1 MSLSN
6 VGRRFLSISATRG
19 GRGNGTSVVS
29 AGASSTGTIKTPFQ
43 SHLTSATAHFRTIQR
58 PTKGNSEEQNDPKPS
73 GVSRDENNAHTL
85 FTSEGGRI
93 RREPLA
99 PAENDSPPQVNVS
112 RGRLIR
118 NVKTNPSAGGS
129 IAAATSA
136 TAQYRQSRINRTNN
150 NAGIS
155 NPSSVA
161 IPLSNEK
168 REASGKSI
176 SESEAPKNYV
186 ETQQQIKIAE
196 AKEAEVTKDSVT
208 TVEVQNESSRGSS
221 RVGGFFTMVAGLGGG
236 CALSWGYNEGYFA
249 DIIVQ
254 LQDLISQLQ

>member
-19 GRGNGTSVVS
+19 GRGTSVS
-29 AGASSTGTIKTPFQ
+29 AASTIKTPFQ
-43 SHLTSATAHFRTIQR
+43 SHLTSATAHFRTIER

-73 GVSRDENNAHTL
+73 GASRDENNTHTL

-99 PAENDSPPQVNVS
+99 PAENESPPQVNVS
-112 RGRLIR
+112 HGRLIR
-118 NVKTNPSAGGS
+118 NAKTNPSAGGS

-136 TAQYRQSRINRTNN
+136 TAQYRLSRINKTNN

-176 SESEAPKNYV
+176 SESEAPKTYV

-196 AKEAEVTKDSVT
+196 AKEAEVTKDSVVT
-208 TVEVQNESSRGSS
+208 TVEVQNESSRVSNRG
-221 RVGGFFTMVAGLGGG
+221 GGFFTMVAGLGGG